1 MPSPAAVAV
10 GPLEEGRNTMEE
22 FITQMAAKVGISE
35 EQAKSVV
42 QFLKDNADKVPD
54 LLGSDMVSSL
64 KSKLPG
70 GLGGLFGGD

>member
-1 MPSPAAVAV
+1 
-10 GPLEEGRNTMEE
+10 MEE

-54 LLGSDMVSSL
+54 LLGSDMVSNL

-70 GLGGLFGGD
+70 GLGGLLGGD